1 MINCFSD
8 QCVDVTTWVELL
20 GMWANPLLRR
30 AWLWFAQRDLFL
42 TLRWKKIKFKSSC
55 PSLSPNE
62 PSYIFNLSFTFIVAH
77 IICIYFVF
85 NGLYVC
91 IYICSI
97 HYDVLVCPEESNFS
111 LFLMRRELVSSC
123 FQGGFRAIMYIKA
136 KSYTL
141 Y

>member
-1 MINCFSD
+1 MCSN
-8 QCVDVTTWVELL
+8 V
-20 GMWANPLLRR
+20 
-30 AWLWFAQRDLFL
+30 
-42 TLRWKKIKFKSSC
+42 KKIKFKPSC

-77 IICIYFVF
+77 IICICFVF

-97 HYDVLVCPEESNFS
+97 HFDVLVCPEESNFS

-123 FQGGFRAIMYIKA
+123 SQGGFRAI
-136 KSYTL
+136 TL
-141 Y
+141 RQNFILCTDMQ

>member
-1 MINCFSD
+1 
-8 QCVDVTTWVELL
+8 
-20 GMWANPLLRR
+20 MWANPLLRR

-62 PSYIFNLSFTFIVAH
+62 PSYTYLISHLLLLLPTLFAFILFLMDFMYVFT
-77 IICIYFVF
+77 
-85 NGLYVC
+85 
-91 IYICSI
+91 YICSI